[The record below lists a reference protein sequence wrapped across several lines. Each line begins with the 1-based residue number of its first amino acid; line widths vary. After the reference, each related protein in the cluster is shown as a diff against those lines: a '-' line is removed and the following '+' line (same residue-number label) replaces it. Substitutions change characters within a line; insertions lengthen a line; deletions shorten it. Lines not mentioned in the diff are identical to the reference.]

1 MNPTRIR
8 ELPSATRIREPLSDI
23 SSLDQYRFPTT
34 PLKTG
39 SMLARL
45 RLGKF
50 ASTSKAAIMRGHNYR
65 SISNETCVSKFSPT
79 EEDLNTG
86 ADKMEVDKDTLRCE
100 NTGNGVKARTFVKP
114 GSVQYH
120 AFEVDKE
127 MSMIMKRVAD
137 TYPTACSESVY
148 QKAVLREAYLAGL
161 PVMVERD
168 VFVDYGNGSLLM
180 GRVDMEVAGVCLYEL
195 KVGKPNIEVHAMQLQ
210 KYIQAYDQNKENIQ
224 VAKLVYFTSNR
235 VITHVMRDA
244 TPARV

>member
-1 MNPTRIR
+1 
-8 ELPSATRIREPLSDI
+8 
-23 SSLDQYRFPTT
+23 
-34 PLKTG
+34 
-39 SMLARL
+39 
-45 RLGKF
+45 
-50 ASTSKAAIMRGHNYR
+50 
-65 SISNETCVSKFSPT
+65 
-79 EEDLNTG
+79 
-86 ADKMEVDKDTLRCE
+86 
-100 NTGNGVKARTFVKP
+100 
-114 GSVQYH
+114 
-120 AFEVDKE
+120 VDKE